1 MYHPR
6 TVAVLW
12 RFAAPHVL
20 LKKHQQSSIRHL
32 SKYRRSVPPLF
43 ERAGKDPPVS
53 ALKLSSDNKR
63 RQWKKWVWIGLA
75 ALAALQLYFVQ
86 EMLAALFLF
95 TVLFIAVAAVVLIL
109 WLLDRASQQT
119 VAWAEPQ
126 TRQLARFARH
136 GVALVAHW
144 R

>member
-1 MYHPR
+1 M
-6 TVAVLW
+6 
-12 RFAAPHVL
+12 
-20 LKKHQQSSIRHL
+20 
-32 SKYRRSVPPLF
+32 
-43 ERAGKDPPVS
+43 S
-53 ALKLSSDNKR
+53 ALKLSSDSKR

-109 WLLDRASQQT
+109 WLLDRVSQET

-126 TRQLARFARH
+126 TRQLARLARH